1 MRDNFYDRWFCT
13 KGDNGITQVRYSD
26 ISAFICNEE
35 NKQLKIF
42 IRGSDQPH
50 IYGFNTAEALNTAF
64 ENLKSHL

>member
-1 MRDNFYDRWFCT
+1 MT
-13 KGDNGITQVRYSD
+13 HVRYSD
-26 ISAFICNEE
+26 ISAFVCNEE